1 MENDNENK
9 GSSNHIDDDS
19 HEYIREA
26 RGSWFGSVGV
36 LALVAVSGVVS
47 GAVVAV
53 VGYLPR
59 GIPGDEDVSLD
70 GGVLWCLGLVGG
82 GGGDCAADGGNGG
95 VGDLKARVMYLKI
108 EEEGWLGGGEGGLR
122 LSLLLLLSS
131 SSSSPS
137 LSSTLPPSTSTYHS
151 PSPSLILRA
160 AW

>member
-1 MENDNENK
+1 MENDSENK

-36 LALVAVSGVVS
+36 LASGVVL
-47 GAVVAV
+47 GAVVAAV
-53 VGYLPR
+53 VAAVGYLPR
-59 GIPGDEDVSLD
+59 GIPGDDDVSLD
-70 GGVLWCLGLVGG
+70 GGVLWCLGLV